1 MVTGRRPRRSNRR
14 SNRRSKSL
22 SKTRKN
28 SVLKIDTLSKIGALE
43 RLLHNG
49 SLTVVFVYADWCG
62 ACTRFKRDI
71 WGPMSRR
78 PALHNRV
85 AVREDLIKNTSLAGT
100 TYKYLPTIMMVNEK
114 GKPEVMQG
122 EEGQTNAIPTPKSP
136 EDMSKIMNAKVM
148 APAAAEAEEEPMSQP
163 MSMMPN
169 KPKSMIPEGDL
180 FKPGAKTMVYTPLD
194 QDRIENIVPAPPQRG
209 GALFQLLKEANAG
222 TLPSALTAAYQR
234 SLA

>member
-1 MVTGRRPRRSNRR
+1 MVGTATRGKKRK
-14 SNRRSKSL
+14 SKSRKGL
-22 SKTRKN
+22 SRKS
-28 SVLKIDTLSKIGALE
+28 SVLKIDMESKLGLLE

-49 SLTVVFVYADWCG
+49 SITIVLVYADWCG

-85 AVREDLIKNTSLAGT
+85 AVREDLIKRTSLAGT
-100 TYKYLPTIMMVNEK
+100 TYKYLPTIMVVNEK
-114 GKPEVMQG
+114 GKPEIMQG

-136 EDMSKIMNAKVM
+136 EDMSKIMNAKVT
-148 APAAAEAEEEPMSQP
+148 APAAPTAASAAAPAQAEEPMT
-163 MSMMPN
+163 MMPN

-194 QDRIENIVPAPPQRG
+194 QDRIESIVPVPPQRG

-222 TLPSALTAAYQR
+222 TLPSALTAAYER
-234 SLA
+234 SLV

>member
-1 MVTGRRPRRSNRR
+1 MVTGRRPRR

-148 APAAAEAEEEPMSQP
+148 APAAAEAEEPMSQP

>member
-1 MVTGRRPRRSNRR
+1 MVTGRRPRRSKRL
-14 SNRRSKSL
+14 SKRL
-22 SKTRKN
+22 NKTRKN
-28 SVLKIDTLSKIGALE
+28 SVLKIDMLSKIGALE

-85 AVREDLIKNTSLAGT
+85 AVREDLIKRTSLAGT

-136 EDMSKIMNAKVM
+136 EDMSKIMNAKVTAM
-148 APAAAEAEEEPMSQP
+148 PAAAAAPAAVSAEEP

-169 KPKSMIPEGDL
+169 KAKSMIPEGDL

-222 TLPSALTAAYQR
+222 TLPSALSAAYQR